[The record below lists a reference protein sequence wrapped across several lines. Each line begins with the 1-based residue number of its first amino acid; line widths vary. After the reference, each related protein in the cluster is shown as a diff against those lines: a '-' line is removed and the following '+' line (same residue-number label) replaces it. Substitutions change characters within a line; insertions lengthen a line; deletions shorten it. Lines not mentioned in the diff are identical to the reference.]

1 MIPVSPVLTIRRNR
15 FRRFLAILPL
25 AGALFAAEPPKVPDY
40 VLTVTADRPDAIYQQ
55 GDNVAFTMKLMHRGE
70 PVEDAEVKW
79 TLSKDG
85 VPPRRQ
91 GQAILKDGTFTVG
104 GQLDE
109 PGFLHCLA
117 EYLVPGGERIMGR
130 AGAAI
135 APLAIKPSSPP
146 PDDFDVFWAAQKAEL
161 AAIPPEIRLIP
172 VKSPSPDVECF
183 EITANSVGASL
194 SGYLARPLG
203 AKAKSLPGIV
213 LTHGAGV
220 NSSRLGNAVNWA
232 KSGLVA
238 LDFNV
243 HGLPNGQPPE
253 FYTQLRDGELK
264 NYNVRG
270 RESRETVYFRHV
282 FLRLLRAIDAVA
294 AQPEWDGQRMVI
306 CGRSQGGAQAIVA
319 GGLDPR
325 VTYVSAEVPAL
336 CDHTGILIGRV
347 NGWPR
352 FIPNETAQP
361 DPGVVQAVRYYDA
374 VNFAARIRCESF
386 LTVGFIDVVCPP
398 TGIYAAYNQIPGKK
412 GIWNHI
418 DTGHVGRA
426 DYEARMQEEI
436 LAYLQA
442 HPLAVQ

>member
-1 MIPVSPVLTIRRNR
+1 MR
-15 FRRFLAILPL
+15 LPL
-25 AGALFAAEPPKVPDY
+25 SAIVCRFAGFMILSLSGALSAAETAKAPVY
-40 VLTVTADRPDAIYQQ
+40 ELTVTADRADAIYMQ
-55 GDNVAFTMKLMHRGE
+55 GENVVFTVKLTHEGK
-70 PVEDAEVKW
+70 PVRNAEMKW

-85 VPPRRQ
+85 VPPRHQ
-91 GQAILKDGTFTVG
+91 GQKTPENGTFTVT

-117 EYLVPGGERIMGR
+117 EYLAPGGERIMGR
-130 AGAAI
+130 AAAAI
-135 APLAIKPSSPP
+135 DPLAIKPSSPP
-146 PDDFDVFWAAQKAEL
+146 PEDFDAFWAAEKAQL
-161 AAIPPEIRLIP
+161 AAIAPEIRLTP
-172 VKSPSPDVECF
+172 VKSPAAGVECF
-183 EITANSVGASL
+183 EILANSVGAPL
-194 SGYLARPLG
+194 SGYLARPISG
-203 AKAKSLPGIV
+203 KPKSLPGIV

-232 KSGLVA
+232 KDGFVA
-238 LDFNV
+238 LDFNI
-243 HGLPNGQPPE
+243 HGLPNGRPPE
-253 FYTQLRDGELK
+253 FYTQLRDGDLK

-352 FIPNETAQP
+352 FIPNETAEP
-361 DPGVVQAVRYYDA
+361 DPHVVEAVRYYDA
-374 VNFAARIRCESF
+374 VNFAARIRCEAF
-386 LTVGFIDVVCPP
+386 LTVGFIDIICPP
-398 TGIYAAYNQIPGKK
+398 TGIYAAYNRIPGMKS
-412 GIWNHI
+412 IWNHV

-426 DYEARMQEEI
+426 DYEARMREEI
-436 LAYLQA
+436 LAYLKA
-442 HPLAVQ
+442 HPLAAQ